1 MLGYM
6 RPGVGPAHVKPSKI
20 VLIFSLFLLAL
31 LSPPFGS
38 SQAGAQE
45 QPEAPAAAE
54 VTPSEVIEM
63 SCRDNQGRPE
73 SWLDR
78 THSYLSRK
86 LCEPAAWFDG
96 FFGTDRAYEE
106 TPIGSFVR
114 VRNSMV
120 WDESENFGHEVRL
133 SANISL
139 PRVSDRVRLLISR
152 DESIEGDSNFDDI
165 GRETDDDEQTRLGLR
180 FLLSEAGR
188 TQFDADATIKV
199 NSGGLNPRVRG
210 RMRHARELTT
220 TTLARWT
227 QTVFWERDDGFGT
240 ISRADWEWL
249 PNRLTLVRLTGR
261 GTISEA
267 SDGIDWRTGL
277 VGFRQLNRKTAVRS
291 ELGAFGVTSPDPET
305 EEVFINFRFRRSF
318 LRDWLF
324 YELQPEHAWPIDDD
338 TGKRR
343 SDWRFILTVEI
354 QFENPAI
361 RDQRID
367 HYRGR

>member
-1 MLGYM
+1 MKPFDFRL
-6 RPGVGPAHVKPSKI
+6 RPI
-20 VLIFSLFLLAL
+20 VRLAMFALPAL
-31 LSPPFGS
+31 LVAGT
-38 SQAGAQE
+38 AGAQQE
-45 QPEAPAAAE
+45 ESEAAE
-54 VTPSEVIEM
+54 SATNAEKVIEL
-63 SCRDNQGRPE
+63 SCRDDEGRPE

-78 THSYLSRK
+78 THSYVSRR

-106 TPIGSFVR
+106 TPIGSFFR

-120 WDESENFGHEVRL
+120 WDQTEEFGHEIRL

-152 DESIEGDSNFDDI
+152 DESVEGDTDFDNID
-165 GRETDDDEQTRLGLR
+165 EDEDEQTRLGLR
-180 FLLSEAGR
+180 FLFSEAGR
-188 TQFDADATIKV
+188 TQFDADGTVKIS
-199 NSGGLNPRVRG
+199 SGGLNPRVRG
-210 RMRHARELTT
+210 RMRHTRGLTDT
-220 TTLARWT
+220 TQARWT

-249 PNRLTLVRLTGR
+249 PDRLTLIRLTGR
-261 GTISEA
+261 GIVSED
-267 SDGIDWRTGL
+267 SEGIDWRTGL
-277 VGFRQLNRKTAVRS
+277 IGFRQLNQKTAIRS
-291 ELGAFGVTSPDPET
+291 EIGAFGETGFARET

-324 YELQPEHAWPIDDD
+324 YELQPEYAWPVDDD

-343 SDWRFILTVEI
+343 GDWRFIFTLEI
-354 QFENPAI
+354 QFENQAME
-361 RDQRID
+361 DDRID

>member
-1 MLGYM
+1 MTVQPDSRHSDRRSGLLG
-6 RPGVGPAHVKPSKI
+6 I
-20 VLIFSLFLLAL
+20 CL
-31 LSPPFGS
+31 LSLGTIG
-38 SQAGAQE
+38 AAAQE
-45 QPEAPAAAE
+45 RDPEPDRDLSPA
-54 VTPSEVIEM
+54 EVIEM
-63 SCRDNQGRPE
+63 SCRDEQDRPE

-78 THSYLSRK
+78 THSYLSQK

-106 TPIGSFVR
+106 TPIGSFFR
-114 VRNSMV
+114 VRNSMI
-120 WDESENFGHEVRL
+120 WDESESFGHEIRL

-152 DESIEGDSNFDDI
+152 DESIEGDSEFDDI

-188 TQFDADATIKV
+188 TQFDVDATVKV
-199 NSGGLNPRVRG
+199 NSGGLNPRARG
-210 RMRHARELTT
+210 RMRHTRGITEA
-220 TTLARWT
+220 TLARWT
-227 QTVFWERDDGFGT
+227 QTVFWEREDGFGT

-261 GTISEA
+261 GTVSEDT
-267 SDGIDWRTGL
+267 DGVDWRTGL
-277 VGFRQLNRKTAVRS
+277 IAFRQLDRRTAVRS
-291 ELGAFGVTSPDPET
+291 ELGAVGET
-305 EEVFINFRFRRSF
+305 GLAREIDEIFLNFRFRRSF

-324 YELQPEHAWPIDDD
+324 YELQPEHAWPIEEE
-338 TGKRR
+338 TGRRR
-343 SDWRFILTVEI
+343 SDWRFILTLEI

-361 RDQRID
+361 RDERID